1 MIFVVFYPFL
11 AQQGR
16 FKDKSYNSKIIKLYD
31 SNFFLIG
38 EQMGAIL
45 CIRSAWPQDSPRD
58 TVAMHGSLFGESSQG
73 DCADLFCLA
82 CENRGQILKLQTNN
96 DDNNIF
102 EYDKASL
109 GSDGSVSE
117 YILQEKLKSQSRS
130 NKINPNIHLPSMQ
143 YVRHGSFLSGFL
155 ADHDQNEQKGYC
167 KSQKYE
173 TVSAKMSCA
182 ESSVSFKHAIR

>member
-1 MIFVVFYPFL
+1 
-11 AQQGR
+11 
-16 FKDKSYNSKIIKLYD
+16 
-31 SNFFLIG
+31 
-38 EQMGAIL
+38 MGAIL

-130 NKINPNIHLPSMQ
+130 NKINPNIHLPSMDF
-143 YVRHGSFLSGFL
+143 YSTSGMAASCPDSSPITIRTSKKDIVSL
-155 ADHDQNEQKGYC
+155 
-167 KSQKYE
+167 KSMKPLPQ
-173 TVSAKMSCA
+173 KMSCA
-182 ESSVSFKHAIR
+182 ESSVSFK

>member
-1 MIFVVFYPFL
+1 MIFVVFYLFL
-11 AQQGR
+11 ALDWS
-16 FKDKSYNSKIIKLYD
+16 FKDNSYNSSIIKLYD

-58 TVAMHGSLFGESSQG
+58 TVAMHGNLFGESSQG

-96 DDNNIF
+96 DENTIF
-102 EYDKASL
+102 EDGKASL

-117 YILQEKLKSQSRS
+117 NMLQEKQKSQSRS
-130 NKINPNIHLPSMQ
+130 NNINSTMKLPSLDF
-143 YVRHGSFLSGFL
+143 HSTSWL
-155 ADHDQNEQKGYC
+155 AASCPDSSPITIRPSKKQIICLKSMKPLPQTCLVQNLQ
-167 KSQKYE
+167 
-173 TVSAKMSCA
+173 
-182 ESSVSFKHAIR
+182 